1 MNADSEPVQDGGEP
15 KARIFISYSRKDLAF
30 TDHLEA
36 ALRARG
42 FEPLIDRSEIY
53 FFEDWWKRIEEIR
66 LFSGQTTSKAL
77 GDVQITPSAFK
88 ALLPNS
94 KKKAQICTTRYV
106 SRLVAAG
113 KATCTDLKT
122 GDLFLPIL
130 LTDEEAEVVND
141 LVSGCLADLI
151 LKHKDKLLP
160 GR

>member
-66 LFSGQTTSKAL
+66 LFSGQTTSKRFATFKSRRARSRRCYRIQRRRL
-77 GDVQITPSAFK
+77 RFVQLVMFRDWS
-88 ALLPNS
+88 LPE
-94 KKKAQICTTRYV
+94 KRPAPT
-106 SRLVAAG
+106 
-113 KATCTDLKT
+113 
-122 GDLFLPIL
+122 
-130 LTDEEAEVVND
+130 
-141 LVSGCLADLI
+141 
-151 LKHKDKLLP
+151 
-160 GR
+160 